1 MPALAPRTAG
11 AALAAAGL
19 LAGCGQQAPAALALS
34 GAAMGTSWHVT
45 IVAPPEGAR
54 RGDLEQALAAEIAT
68 VEQSMSTWIEG
79 SDVSRFNRDAGTGWQ
94 RVPAAFCEFVAAALA
109 ISEETGGAFDPTAGA
124 LVNLWGFGPGE
135 MRFEPPAERD
145 LEAARAL
152 SGYDKLEADC
162 ARPGL
167 RKAEGGLYVDLSA
180 IAKGY
185 AVDRA
190 AELLDARS
198 VDNYLVEIGGELRV
212 RGKNPA
218 GGPWRIAIELPDPAG
233 RAVQRVVRV
242 TDNAVATS
250 GDYRNFFEYD
260 GRRYSH
266 TIDPRTGRPVEHDAA
281 AVTVV
286 TLPAARAD
294 ALATALLVLGPDA
307 GLEFAEQA
315 DVAALFLLR
324 DGDAFVERA
333 SSRFI
338 QEIELL

>member
-1 MPALAPRTAG
+1 
-11 AALAAAGL
+11 
-19 LAGCGQQAPAALALS
+19 
-34 GAAMGTSWHVT
+34 MGTSWHVT
-45 IVAPPEGAR
+45 VVTLPDGALEGELQR
-54 RGDLEQALAAEIAT
+54 QLAAEIEA
-68 VEQSMSTWIEG
+68 VEQSMSTWIED
-79 SDVSRFNRDAGTGWQ
+79 SDLSRFNSYAGTGWQ
-94 RVPAAFCEFVAAALA
+94 RVPPEFCEFVASALA

-135 MRFEPPAERD
+135 MRFAPPGRAELD
-145 LEAARAL
+145 TARAV

-162 ARPGL
+162 SRPSL
-167 RKAEGGLYVDLSA
+167 RKAEGSLYVDLSA

-190 AELLDARS
+190 AAVLDARS
-198 VDNYLVEIGGELRV
+198 VDDYLVEIGGELRV
-212 RGKNPA
+212 RGSNPA
-218 GGPWRIAIELPDPAG
+218 GGPWRIAIELPDPGG
-233 RAVQRVVRV
+233 RAVQRVVRI

-266 TIDPRTGRPVEHDAA
+266 TIDPRTGLPVDHDAA

-286 TLPAARAD
+286 TMPAARAD

-307 GLEFAEQA
+307 GLAYAERA

-324 DGDAFVERA
+324 EGEAFVERA
-333 SSRFI
+333 SSRFT
-338 QEIELL
+338 EEVELL